1 MCDFQYPVTVKV
13 NFTPAENYQIS
24 STVQCDQSIYTYQI
38 DVHGAVVISINQSGD
53 FTTGASRWCVIK
65 LKLG

>member
-1 MCDFQYPVTVKV
+1 VTVKV
-13 NFTPAENYQIS
+13 NFTPAANYQIS
-24 STVQCDQSIYTYQI
+24 STVQCHQSIYTCQI

-53 FTTGASRWCVIK
+53 FTTGASPWCAVK